1 MYISF
6 LESDYFWRL
15 QALLT
20 NHRLK
25 CLLLQK
31 KKSIRRK
38 EVTMKSKIAF
48 KPLSFADSLHFYTVC
63 FTLHCAASIS
73 PQFSDLFIFLVSFTG
88 HLLYPQ
94 TTETLKM
101 KTSEDSKS
109 VHTTVFTVNTLYVL
123 GGKTQTTLK
132 FPQYTIKSSRNS
144 VKDLE

>member
-1 MYISF
+1 MSIAA
-6 LESDYFWRL
+6 E
-15 QALLT
+15 
-20 NHRLK
+20 
-25 CLLLQK
+25 

-94 TTETLKM
+94 TTETLKI

-109 VHTTVFTVNTLYVL
+109 VHTTVFTVNTLYA
-123 GGKTQTTLK
+123 GGGGN
-132 FPQYTIKSSRNS
+132 PNHIKIPTVHN
-144 VKDLE
+144 